1 MGNTDQLFDSLFK
14 RKLLANDNKDFLTG
28 LTKKHPY
35 FTAAQFYLLQLTE
48 ADTTSYNKQAAKT
61 AILFNNP
68 LWLNYQLNQSVASSI
83 LQQQIYEKEAGD
95 DKGIYYNEMDELEKV
110 HPLTDRIETIFDNE
124 KLIISSITVEE
135 DAAVVNE
142 IVPEAQDTFT
152 GSLLGTV
159 VLTEEQI
166 KEPEN
171 KDEDYDYDGDDIT
184 EEGEIEPMNIKL
196 DFTIVAS
203 TAEDTLTYE
212 PLHRSDYFAS
222 VGIKLSEEIKPG
234 DKLGKQ
240 LKSFTD
246 WLKTMKKIHEEQLPP
261 QNEQSDI
268 IIQKMAEKS
277 NTEGEVLTET
287 MADVLLQQGK
297 SAKAIELYQ
306 KLSLLNPAKSIYFAS
321 KIGQI
326 KR

>member
-14 RKLLANDNKDFLTG
+14 RKLSANDNKDFLTE

-48 ADTTSYNKQAAKT
+48 ADSPCYNNQAAKT
-61 AILFNNP
+61 AVLFNNP
-68 LWLNYQLNQSVASSI
+68 LWLNFQLNESVSSPDLLEPI
-83 LQQQIYEKEAGD
+83 AAMEAID
-95 DKGIYYNEMDELEKV
+95 DKAVYDVEIDELEKI
-110 HPLTDRIETIFDNE
+110 HPLTDITETTFDTE
-124 KLIISSITVEE
+124 KLISAMAVEE

-142 IVPEAQDTFT
+142 IVPELKDTFT
-152 GSLLGTV
+152 GSLPKAV
-159 VLTEEQI
+159 VLTDEQI

-171 KDEDYDYDGDDIT
+171 KDEDYDYEGDDIT

-196 DFTIVAS
+196 DFISVAS
-203 TAEDTLTYE
+203 TAEDTITYE

-246 WLKTMKKIHEEQLPP
+246 WLKTMKKVHEEQLPQ

-297 SAKAIELYQ
+297 VAKAIELYQ
-306 KLSLLNPAKSIYFAS
+306 KLSLLNPAKSIYFAA
-321 KIGQI
+321 KIDQI
-326 KR
+326 KK